1 MDFDRVR
8 EIVSRFFNG
17 QYEVRKFLGE
27 GSFSEV
33 YLVKHKFLDDS
44 RAMKIIKEPVSDS
57 TNTKDIFKEV
67 QIATQL
73 RHENIISIYDAG
85 IITGSDNLAYFVMEY
100 VPGGDL
106 EQYLNSFA
114 KSGISMPIN
123 IALNLMRQIVRGL
136 NVLHSSSPP
145 IVHRDLKL
153 NNILLNY
160 NACGDIVIKISDFG
174 FSKEVTTGISDV
186 DVVGT
191 RPYMA
196 PECFNK
202 NYSQMTDIYAVG
214 VIFYQLLTSHYP
226 YGSDRFSIDDLMALK
241 PWKSDL
247 KRPSH
252 YNKNV
257 SKKLDEIVAKCLEFD
272 FKKRYRNA
280 GELLSD
286 IELLIDEAQYAPE
299 FNQSRIEN
307 GYVDDYS
314 DYILNDSIVKAFEL
328 AKTENG
334 LDEAIELLEREVL
347 GDYDI
352 RRYYGETLRMWKS
365 KRPDVKL
372 ISKAFTVTLRGKN
385 YLLACDLLREAIA
398 CNPSLKS
405 KYLPYIELWNVF
417 IDLTN
422 DNNLV
427 KAVISLEE
435 LMRSKTEI
443 YEIYANAI
451 NILKTFDLDRIVSK
465 SIRLVKMNNLVD
477 AANLMEFAVVCD
489 HDLRRKY
496 EYKLS
501 LWKQNLEVYYKNGD
515 ESAGETIDYAIDLG
529 TADSIVSHY
538 NNGQPVIVK
547 NHITGED
554 TTPSAVLVSNDE
566 VHVGKK
572 AREAIIERKS
582 NAVTRFKEN
591 MGFPIPFKINDSE
604 KTFLPEELSAE
615 VLKDLRV
622 SAYMQCGVNM
632 DHAAI
637 CIPANSNPLQTR
649 AIRDACELAGFQS
662 YNLIFEPIAVAMAY
676 GLKAEENSN
685 GLWIV
690 YDLGGSTFKASLIR
704 DNGKAI
710 EQVATLG
717 IDDFGGNTLD
727 WKLVDEVFVAKIA
740 EDLDLDDFNRE
751 NHKYDDAFSKLK
763 KASES
768 AKIELSSL
776 DEAQICIPNLLN
788 DYDFTY
794 ALTRDEFK
802 KQIEPM
808 IENTFTLLRYLMDDN
823 GIELG
828 DVDKVILVG
837 GSCLSPAVKELISNE
852 FELPIED
859 GIDPLTVVARG
870 AAIYAGRLKKPQAGR
885 KIDSVSLLLNRNGD
899 ELSGRVFSLDEKFSF
914 LGFDIVFSN
923 PNTNITMPLS
933 LDGSFKAHLD
943 DDAYYINVRNGDE
956 LIEIDEKSPSRVG
969 RDEIYIAFFNRYF
982 SFSEAI
988 SYEYGDLVDVIG
1000 YLNEYEMFDDW
1011 EILNYAEG
1019 LAKMGEESTN
1029 QRNIYINHLSDIVS
1043 ASMNDLEFSLLL
1055 DNVQN
1060 KINILNEDIELDGI
1074 VESKDFNR
1082 LCEVHE
1088 RLVEEYV
1095 SSNRNRVI
1103 CELFFNLRDYGIY
1116 TENQQISQNII
1127 DDAISALE
1135 DSDYARLFDCVNELY
1150 KLDERRYH
1158 GR

>member
-1 MDFDRVR
+1 MDFDKVS
-8 EIVSRFFNG
+8 EIVSKFFNG

-27 GSFSEV
+27 GSFSDV

-44 RAMKIIKEPVSDS
+44 RAMKIIKEPISDP
-57 TNTKDIFKEV
+57 TNTKNIFKEV

-85 IITGSDNLAYFVMEY
+85 IITDSDNLAYFVMEY

-106 EQYLNSFA
+106 EQYLNSFV
-114 KSGISMPIN
+114 KSGISMPIYL
-123 IALNLMRQIVRGL
+123 ALNLMWQIVRGL

-174 FSKEVTTGISDV
+174 FSKEVTAGISDV

-202 NYSQMTDIYAVG
+202 NYSQMTDIYAIG

-226 YGSDRFSIDDLMALK
+226 YDSDRFSIDELMALK
-241 PWKSDL
+241 PWKFNL

-252 YNKNV
+252 YNSNV
-257 SKKLDEIVAKCLEFD
+257 SEKLDEIVVKCLEFD
-272 FKKRYRNA
+272 FKKRYCNA
-280 GELLSD
+280 GELLAD
-286 IELLIDEAQYAPE
+286 IELLIDEAESASE

-307 GYVDDYS
+307 DDVDDYS
-314 DYILNDSIVKAFEL
+314 NYMLNDSLMKAFEL

-334 LDEAIELLEREVL
+334 LDEAIELLEMEVL
-347 GDYDI
+347 SDYDV

-385 YLLACDLLREAIA
+385 YHLACDLLMEAISY
-398 CNPSLKS
+398 NPSLKS
-405 KYLPYIELWNVF
+405 QYLPYIELWKIF
-417 IDLTN
+417 IDLSN

-451 NILKTFDLDRIVSK
+451 IILKTFDMDMIVAE
-465 SIRLVKMNNLVD
+465 SIRLVKANNLVD
-477 AANLMEFAVVCD
+477 AASLMEFAVVCD
-489 HDLRRKY
+489 YDLRKKY

-538 NNGQPVIVK
+538 NNGQPVIIK

-554 TTPSAVLVSNDE
+554 ITPSAVLVSNDE

-572 AREAIIERKS
+572 ARDAIIERKS

-676 GLKAEENSN
+676 GLKAKENSN

-710 EQVATLG
+710 EQVATMGL
-717 IDDFGGNTLD
+717 DDFGGNTLD
-727 WKLVDEVFVAKIA
+727 WKLVDEIFVAKIA

-776 DEAQICIPNLLN
+776 DEAQIIIPNLFN

-808 IENTFTLLRYLMDDN
+808 IENTFSLVHHLMDDN
-823 GIELG
+823 GFELG
-828 DVDKVILVG
+828 NVDKVILVG
-837 GSCLSPAVKELISNE
+837 GSCLSPAVKEMISKE
-852 FELPIED
+852 FGLPIED
-859 GIDPLTVVARG
+859 SIDPLTVVARG
-870 AAIYAGRLKKPQAGR
+870 AAIYAGRLKKPQFGQ
-885 KIDSVSLLLNRNGD
+885 KTDSVSLLLNRNGD
-899 ELSGRVFSLDEKFSF
+899 ELSGRVFSLEDKFSF
-914 LGFDIVFSN
+914 LGFGIEFSN
-923 PNTNITMPLS
+923 PKSNIKIPLN
-933 LDGSFKAHLD
+933 LDGSFKVDLD
-943 DDAYYINVRNGDE
+943 DDVYDINVRNRDV
-956 LIEIDEKSPSRVG
+956 LIEIDEKSPSRVV
-969 RDEIYIAFFNRYF
+969 RDEIYIAFFNKYF
-982 SFSEAI
+982 SFSEGLTN
-988 SYEYGDLVDVIG
+988 EYGDLVDVIE
-1000 YLNEYEMFDDW
+1000 YLNEYEMFDEW
-1011 EILNYAEG
+1011 EILNYAER
-1019 LAKMGEESTN
+1019 LTKMGDDSLN
-1029 QRNIYINHLSDIVS
+1029 QRNIFINHLSDIVS
-1043 ASMNDLEFSLLL
+1043 VSMNDLEFSLLL
-1055 DNVQN
+1055 ENVQN
-1060 KINILNEDIELDGI
+1060 KINILNEDIELDEI
-1074 VESKDFNR
+1074 VESNDFDR

-1088 RLVEEYV
+1088 HLVEEYV

-1127 DDAISALE
+1127 DDAISAFE
-1135 DSDYARLFDCVNELY
+1135 GFDYARLFDCVNELY